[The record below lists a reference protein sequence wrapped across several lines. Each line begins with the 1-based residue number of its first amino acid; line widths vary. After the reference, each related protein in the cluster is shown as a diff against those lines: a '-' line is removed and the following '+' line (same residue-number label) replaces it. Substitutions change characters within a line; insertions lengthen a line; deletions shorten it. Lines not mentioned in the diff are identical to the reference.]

1 MHRTH
6 SHAACAALLLAIS
19 GCTSTTPNL
28 DRHFGEGLNLAKAQ
42 QTLNLQAGRNLDPV
56 SGIDGKAAKSA
67 YDEYQ
72 KSYRVPVPQ
81 SNAFTI
87 GIGGGR

>member
-6 SHAACAALLLAIS
+6 CHAACAALLLTVA

-28 DRHFGEGLNLAKAQ
+28 DRHFGDGLNLAKAQ
-42 QTLNLQAGRNLDPV
+42 QTLNPQAGRNLDPV

-72 KSYRVPVPQ
+72 KSYRMPVLQP
-81 SNAFTI
+81 NAFTI

>member
-1 MHRTH
+1 MYRTH
-6 SHAACAALLLAIS
+6 CHAACAALLFAIA
-19 GCTSTTPNL
+19 GCAPTTPNL

-42 QTLNLQAGRNLDPV
+42 QTLNPQAGRNLDPV

-72 KSYRVPVPQ
+72 KSYRTPVPP
-81 SNAFTI
+81 SNSFTI
-87 GIGGGR
+87 GIGGR